1 MAEQICSFLNDIFPK
16 EHVWKM
22 KLFQNWD
29 GIIGSLKSKVRIEKL
44 EGSML
49 VLGVCHPAWAQELFM
64 LSNVIKNKINR
75 LLKEDKI
82 KDIDFLII
90 TDRKVPNILK
100 KVYFDTD
107 KITIDHISDCG
118 DRKCFVYLNN
128 LKIDLFYAIKKDE
141 AFALLHHIGP
151 KSYLLRI
158 RRLAKSK
165 GYLLNQYGI
174 FHRDSGRRVSGKFDT
189 VCDIQKF
196 INISCRPP
204 QKRR

>member
-1 MAEQICSFLNDIFPK
+1 MYYKEAKQLALYLKRHMRFDVPQKYDI
-16 EHVWKM
+16 EIV
-22 KLFQNWD
+22 
-29 GIIGSLKSKVRIEKL
+29 GSVARE
-44 EGSML
+44 
-49 VLGVCHPAWAQELFM
+49 
-64 LSNVIKNKINR
+64 
-75 LLKEDKI
+75 EDKI

-128 LKIDLFYAIKKDE
+128 LKIDLFYAVRKDE